1 MTITTKQIKQA
12 TVQGAAW
19 NYATY
24 IGSKL
29 MVFVT
34 TIILARLLSPEDF
47 GLLALGM
54 ILINYLDTVDGLG
67 IGDALIYKQ
76 NEQEHAYNVAF
87 VLNLLAGI
95 VITTIGFFAA
105 PLISKFFNEPR
116 VTGIL
121 QILSLSYLISGIG
134 SLLASRFRKELDFRS
149 KFVVSI
155 GKAIIKGGVSV
166 VLALTGFG
174 VWSLVW
180 GQLAGVIASTG
191 LYWIRSGWMP
201 KFEFDLAIARSL
213 FGYGWQMILVDVFGM
228 IYKNVDY
235 IIVGYLIGA
244 EQLGFYTMG
253 YRLPEMI
260 IMNLCNI
267 FGQTLFPVY
276 SKLQNNMIE
285 LRIGFIKSLQYLSL
299 LTIPAGLLMFV
310 IAPEFVRVFY
320 SEKWSETIP
329 VFQALSIYA
338 AVYSLSHNAGDI
350 YKATGRPVL
359 LNQIGVVKLIIT
371 IPAIWIAAPYGILYV
386 AISQIGTTTILTIL
400 SLFIA
405 QRIIGFNWMELLHS
419 IRPATVSALI
429 MFFLANLLRLQ
440 LKGLPDIISLM
451 IVSVCSSI
459 FYSGALWLTEKHLFE
474 QVIKTLTSS
483 IIKKHSTA

>member
-1 MTITTKQIKQA
+1 
-12 TVQGAAW
+12 
-19 NYATY
+19 
-24 IGSKL
+24 
-29 MVFVT
+29 
-34 TIILARLLSPEDF
+34 
-47 GLLALGM
+47 
-54 ILINYLDTVDGLG
+54 
-67 IGDALIYKQ
+67 
-76 NEQEHAYNVAF
+76 
-87 VLNLLAGI
+87 
-95 VITTIGFFAA
+95 
-105 PLISKFFNEPR
+105 
-116 VTGIL
+116 
-121 QILSLSYLISGIG
+121 
-134 SLLASRFRKELDFRS
+134 
-149 KFVVSI
+149 
-155 GKAIIKGGVSV
+155 
-166 VLALTGFG
+166 
-174 VWSLVW
+174 
-180 GQLAGVIASTG
+180 
-191 LYWIRSGWMP
+191 
-201 KFEFDLAIARSL
+201 
-213 FGYGWQMILVDVFGM
+213 
-228 IYKNVDY
+228 
-235 IIVGYLIGA
+235 
-244 EQLGFYTMG
+244 
-253 YRLPEMI
+253 
-260 IMNLCNI
+260 
-267 FGQTLFPVY
+267 
-276 SKLQNNMIE
+276 MIE